1 VAYELVERKVEVG
14 NLEIGMFVCR
24 LDRPWDETPF
34 PLQGIEI
41 GSPQDIENL
50 AQWCEFVYVDAQRQ
64 LAADTRLQS
73 LRKRIQS
80 GNRFQRAVVYTD
92 TATFEEEA
100 PRAQEAFDNATHS
113 IEKIMQDISDSGVIS
128 PEDVDRA
135 VRPMVESILRSSDA
149 FFWIDALRQRDS
161 YTYNHAIG
169 CSALAASFGRH
180 MGFAEETI
188 VSMAAGGLLLD
199 VGKSQLP
206 DELLGRQGPLEYDE
220 MMFVRTHVAE
230 GMKILDQ
237 SAMVDSDV
245 RDMVRTHHER
255 VDGSGYPDGLTGTAI
270 PLPGR
275 MAAIIDAYHAM
286 CSARPH
292 AAALSRH
299 QALRRIYS
307 ARETEFQGE
316 LVEQFQA
323 CLGVYPTGSLVELNS
338 GEVAIVMVQNQSRRL
353 QPKVVILT
361 DRQQSPVE
369 DFIVIDLI
377 NEVGED
383 RREVVR
389 TLPVGAYGIDPADYF
404 LS

>member
-1 VAYELVERKVEVG
+1 VAYELVERRVEVG

-24 LDRPWDETPF
+24 LDRPWDGTPY

-41 GSPQDIENL
+41 TSPEDIKGL
-50 AQWCEFVYVDAQRQ
+50 ARWCEFVYVDAQRQ
-64 LAADTRLQS
+64 LVADTRLQS

-80 GNRFQRAVVYTD
+80 GNRFQRAVVYSD

-100 PRAQEAFDNATHS
+100 PRAREAFDNATQS
-113 IEKIMQDISDSGVIS
+113 IEKIMQDIAENGVIS

-135 VRPMVESILRSSDA
+135 VRPLVESILRSSDA

-206 DELLGRQGPLEYDE
+206 LELLARQGPLEYDE
-220 MMFVRTHVAE
+220 MMVVRTHVAE
-230 GMKILDQ
+230 GMDILDQ
-237 SAMVDSDV
+237 SGMLDSEV

-255 VDGSGYPDGLTGTAI
+255 FDGSGYPDGLAGTAI
-270 PLPGR
+270 PLAGR
-275 MAAIIDAYHAM
+275 MAAIVDAYHAM
-286 CSARPH
+286 CSSRPH
-292 AAALSRH
+292 AVALSRH
-299 QALRRIYS
+299 QALRRIYG
-307 ARETEFQGE
+307 ARESEFQGE

-361 DRQQSPVE
+361 DRDKSPTA
-369 DFIVIDLI
+369 DFIVVDLI
-377 NEVGED
+377 TESGEG
-383 RREVVR
+383 RREVIR

>member
-1 VAYELVERKVEVG
+1 MAYELVERRVEVG
-14 NLEIGMFVCR
+14 NLEVGMFVCR
-24 LDRPWDETPF
+24 LDRPWDGTPY

-41 GSPQDIENL
+41 GSPEDIEGL
-50 AQWCEFVYVDAQRQ
+50 AQWCDFVYVDAQRQ
-64 LAADTRLQS
+64 LVADTRLQS

-80 GNRFQRAVVYTD
+80 GNRFQRAVVYAD

-100 PRAQEAFDNATHS
+100 PRAREAFDNATQS
-113 IEKIMQDISDSGVIS
+113 IEKIMQDIARTGVIS

-135 VRPMVESILRSSDA
+135 VRPLVESILRSSDA
-149 FFWIDALRQRDS
+149 FFWIDALRRRDS
-161 YTYNHAIG
+161 YIYNHAIG

-206 DELLGRQGPLEYDE
+206 LELLARQGPLEYDE
-220 MMFVRTHVAE
+220 MMLVRTHVAG
-230 GMKILDQ
+230 GMDILDQ
-237 SAMVDSDV
+237 SGMLDSEV

-255 VDGSGYPDGLTGTAI
+255 FDGSGYPDGLAGTAI
-270 PLPGR
+270 PLAGR
-275 MAAIIDAYHAM
+275 MAAIVDTYHAM
-286 CSARPH
+286 CSSRPH
-292 AAALSRH
+292 AVALSRH
-299 QALRRIYS
+299 QALRRIYG
-307 ARETEFQGE
+307 ARDTEFQGE

-361 DRQQSPVE
+361 DRDKSPTA
-369 DFIVIDLI
+369 DFIVVDLI
-377 NEVGED
+377 TESGED
-383 RREVVR
+383 RREIIR